1 MQRTIT
7 HSRYIIHPFRFNL
20 WIAIVTMI
28 MMFAA
33 FTSAYIVKKGNVS
46 NWALT
51 SLPQLFT
58 YSTIV
63 IVASSVM
70 MHIAYINFR
79 KNNVYLY
86 RVFIVITTL
95 LGATFLT
102 MQIFAWMQWVDSG
115 ITLTSSIPGAFVY
128 IITGAHFVHVA
139 GGVIALII
147 FSVKAFTSIKTPVD
161 SVMQNLDPDKK
172 VSVELMATY
181 WHFVDFLWLYL
192 FFFFQYA

>member
-33 FTSAYIVKKGNVS
+33 FTSAYIVKKGNV
-46 NWALT
+46 NWAVT

-70 MHIAYINFR
+70 MHMAYISFR
-79 KNNVYLY
+79 KNNVYRY

-102 MQIFAWMQWVDSG
+102 MQIFNPISIIIPNILTYESFEKIMQRIYNSKQ
-115 ITLTSSIPGAFVY
+115 VY
-128 IITGAHFVHVA
+128 FEENQK
-139 GGVIALII
+139 LE
-147 FSVKAFTSIKTPVD
+147 
-161 SVMQNLDPDKK
+161 
-172 VSVELMATY
+172 ELKGLLLGRM
-181 WHFVDFLWLYL
+181 VRN
-192 FFFFQYA
+192 